1 MKSKNKTFMYLCLLV
16 ALFNIQPSFAKE
28 NSESTTTSEQTDIK
42 SGDEII
48 ITEIEPSENT
58 QTTTVTVEEKKPQKP
73 ASKKPDESQSDKAE
87 NKQRPSPTIDPRAA
101 EVNERVNQKYR
112 EEQKYKQKTE
122 NKSQPLKKTKTLT
135 KTKKEEISSKE
146 VDALIKELDENTQS
160 IQSKMENIDKN
171 TGKKSKGAEDYKKS
185 VDRVSETIKSDKISK
200 EESKKIAKTT
210 NRIVEE
216 YNKKIE
222 AAKTSAEK
230 EALVKEASERINEN
244 LVKVSKNAIDRD
256 KSDDDSIYDQKNES
270 LVLEIEADSKD
281 KGNNIE
287 VSKTTSLEKS
297 PRLTKDN
304 KFNKYLKLSFALFIV
319 LLLVLSISLAYVLKN
334 KDNKVNKS

>member
-73 ASKKPDESQSDKAE
+73 TSKKPDDSQSDKAE

-122 NKSQPLKKTKTLT
+122 NKSQPLKKTKT
-135 KTKKEEISSKE
+135 KKEEISSKE
-146 VDALIKELDENTQS
+146 VDALIKELDESTQF

-230 EALVKEASERINEN
+230 EALVKEASEKINEN

>member
-122 NKSQPLKKTKTLT
+122 NKSQPLKKTKT
-135 KTKKEEISSKE
+135 KKEEISSKE
-146 VDALIKELDENTQS
+146 VDALIKELDESTQF

-171 TGKKSKGAEDYKKS
+171 TGKKSKGAEDYKKL

-200 EESKKIAKTT
+200 EESIKIAKTT
-210 NRIVEE
+210 NRIVDE

-230 EALVKEASERINEN
+230 EALVKEASEKINEN

-297 PRLTKDN
+297 PRLTTDN

-319 LLLVLSISLAYVLKN
+319 LLLLLSISLAYVLKN